1 MYTHIRLYQVQR
13 THDDESLIFSK
24 KNLLEEVLG
33 AGPEHQLL
41 VDLHVELGPLGLQLA
56 STRGGAGIRALE

>member
-24 KNLLEEVLG
+24 KNLLEEILST
-33 AGPEHQLL
+33 GPEHQLL

-56 STRGGAGIRALE
+56 PTRGSAGVRALE